1 MKRKLVVAA
10 VLIAVLLGLF
20 LYFFCNGLVLIDGK
34 PALRVRLDF
43 AENGDG
49 ILVPVV
55 ATLCE
60 VGYEKISEE
69 DGIIQLQKNDQTITI
84 DLNALTFS
92 CPQVPFDCFRPMP
105 GNNNFYCLRKGNE
118 VMMDSENFG
127 ATLTWIDSNH
137 VVSLDDPRYK
147 VLKLSYYEIDPAA
160 VETIFDY
167 AYEQEEERPDVIT
180 NGRLVVN
187 GVDITEGNYVRI
199 NHGKEIAE
207 IPMLAILRALG
218 HDAEIQYNEARDI
231 YESVI
236 DNEVGYYSTKEEDF
250 SVVLLH
256 HQGCVRKIVNN
267 DFIIDSTC
275 AEPTMYRTW
284 EATITVDYDTSTVY
298 VDSCD
303 PWA

>member
-1 MKRKLVVAA
+1 
-10 VLIAVLLGLF
+10 
-20 LYFFCNGLVLIDGK
+20 
-34 PALRVRLDF
+34 
-43 AENGDG
+43 
-49 ILVPVV
+49 
-55 ATLCE
+55 
-60 VGYEKISEE
+60 
-69 DGIIQLQKNDQTITI
+69 
-84 DLNALTFS
+84 
-92 CPQVPFDCFRPMP
+92 
-105 GNNNFYCLRKGNE
+105 
-118 VMMDSENFG
+118 MDSENFG

-218 HDAEIQYNEARDI
+218 HDAEMQYNEARDI

-284 EATITVDYDTSTVY
+284 EARITIDYDTSTVY